1 MLLMLL
7 GACQIEEA
15 GPPVDSD
22 RGNSTNRDPE
32 RPPST
37 LIYVDR
43 TTLKVHNLE
52 SGETTKITDL
62 PSADVAVSP
71 DGELWAAVEETSPKG
86 PTEEGFRKPAIVVGE
101 TSGEGEPTRLGPGA
115 APFWAPDS
123 SEVLAT
129 AVAKGYQ
136 TCPLDTGEGGE
147 VEGVEEGGCVTAV
160 RVIAYPVDGGEPRT
174 MLGANESWQV
184 LGLTE
189 EDTIV
194 AVAGST
200 TVAPY
205 IVYAPAGTPISERRP
220 LGFRPSEVWGVSP
233 SEFRILI
240 AKEGRPFLAAPGE
253 GVQPPLKELKDIRLG
268 DGEWSPDGRHIVLAA
283 FEAQRDGVPESE
295 LTLITVESGDVTQIP
310 DSDGAQGGVAWSADG
325 RSFAYTRAA
334 GRRLEAVTCSID
346 DLECSTA
353 FDWGQGVRLLA
364 LR

>member
-1 MLLMLL
+1 MLL
-7 GACQIEEA
+7 GGCQIEEA
-15 GPPVDSD
+15 GPPVNND
-22 RGNSTNRDPE
+22 RGDSTNGDSE

-43 TTLKVHNLE
+43 TTLKAHDLE

-71 DGELWAAVEETSPKG
+71 DGKQWAAVEETSPKG

-129 AVAKGYQ
+129 AVAEGYQ

-160 RVIAYPVDGGEPRT
+160 RVIAYPVEEGEPQT
-174 MLGANESWQV
+174 VLGANASWQV
-184 LGLTE
+184 LGLTA
-189 EDTIV
+189 DGIIV
-194 AVAGST
+194 AIAGSST
-200 TVAPY
+200 GQTGFIISSEKGAP
-205 IVYAPAGTPISERRP
+205 PSEREP
-220 LGFRPSEVWGVSP
+220 LGFPPSDVWGVSP
-233 SEFRILI
+233 AEYRLLLTD
-240 AKEGRPFLAAPGE
+240 EERPSFALPGL
-253 GVQPPLKELKDIRLG
+253 GGGGALPDLKGLRLG
-268 DGEWSPDGRHIVLAA
+268 DGAWSPDGAHIALAGLKVRGGRVA
-283 FEAQRDGVPESE
+283 ESNMM
-295 LTLITVESGDVTQIP
+295 LIDVESAEVEKVP
-310 DSDGAQGGVAWSADG
+310 HSDGAQGGVAWSPDG
-325 RSFAYTRAA
+325 GSFAYTRAA

-346 DLECSTA
+346 DVECSTA